1 MDKTAVID
9 TKVGVLDKAMSIL
22 QVFPNG
28 EVALSPVQLA
38 KYTKMPLP
46 TVYRLAGSLCEHGM
60 LIKEGQSF
68 RLGMTLLRLGAMVA
82 EGIDLRARA
91 LPHLRW
97 LNSQTD
103 ENAELHIRSEETRMA
118 IEVVRSSHNLR
129 SFVDIGTPLP
139 LHIGAGGKALLAWLP
154 DREQDALIAKS
165 IARFKR
171 PLRNVE
177 ALKHALA
184 KVRSTGWVSS
194 EGERAANVSAI
205 AAPVYDVNREVVG
218 AMVLAAPTIRL
229 GTKERSKFAPLVC
242 EAASRTSRDMG
253 YIPPKKQTHVLLA
266 GKGSELL
273 AHPARGTGNEGSESA
288 APLEGSLQHSS

>member
-1 MDKTAVID
+1 MDKTSEVD

-22 QVFPNG
+22 RVFPNG

-46 TVYRLAGSLCEHGM
+46 TVYRLAQSLCEHGILM
-60 LIKEGQSF
+60 KEGQNF

-97 LNSQTD
+97 LNGQTD
-103 ENAELHIRSEETRMA
+103 ENAELHIRNEESRMA
-118 IEVVRSSHNLR
+118 IEVVRSPHNLR
-129 SFVDIGTPLP
+129 AFVNIGAPLP

-154 DREQDALIAKS
+154 LQEQEELIAKS

-171 PLRNVE
+171 PIRDVE
-177 ALKHALA
+177 ALTNALA
-184 KVRSTGWVSS
+184 KVRTTGWVSS
-194 EGERAANVSAI
+194 EGERAANVAAI
-205 AAPVYDVNREVVG
+205 AAPIFDVNREVVG

-229 GTKERSKFAPLVC
+229 GAKERSRYAPLVC
-242 EAASRTSRDMG
+242 EAASRTSRDLG
-253 YIPPKKQTHVLLA
+253 YLSIKKQA
-266 GKGSELL
+266 Q
-273 AHPARGTGNEGSESA
+273 
-288 APLEGSLQHSS
+288 APLESSLQHGS

>member
-1 MDKTAVID
+1 MDNPGVVD

-22 QVFPNG
+22 RVFPNG

-46 TVYRLAGSLCEHGM
+46 TVYRLTGSLCEHGM
-60 LIKEGQSF
+60 LTKEGQSF

-91 LPHLRW
+91 MPHLRW

-118 IEVVRSSHNLR
+118 IEVVRSLHNLR
-129 SFVDIGTPLP
+129 AFVNIGTPLP

-154 DREQDALIAKS
+154 EGEQEALIAKS
-165 IARFKR
+165 IARFKHPVR
-171 PLRNVE
+171 DLE

-184 KVRSTGWVSS
+184 KVRTTGWVSS
-194 EGERAANVSAI
+194 EGERAANVAAI
-205 AAPVYDVNREVVG
+205 AAPIFAVGGEVVG
-218 AMVLAAPTIRL
+218 AMVLAAPTLRL
-229 GTKERSKFAPLVC
+229 GAKERNRYAPLVC
-242 EAASRTSRDMG
+242 EAAARTSHDMG
-253 YIPPKKQTHVLLA
+253 FVPTNKHTPRSGAAL
-266 GKGSELL
+266 
-273 AHPARGTGNEGSESA
+273 ESA
-288 APLEGSLQHSS
+288 LQHSS

>member
-1 MDKTAVID
+1 MDKAGVID
-9 TKVGVLDKAMSIL
+9 TKVGVLDKAMTIL

-28 EVALSPVQLA
+28 EIALSPVQLA

-46 TVYRLAGSLCEHGM
+46 TVYRLTGSLCEHGILM
-60 LIKEGQSF
+60 KEGQNF

-103 ENAELHIRSEETRMA
+103 ENAELHIRSEETRIA
-118 IEVVRSSHNLR
+118 IEVVRSLHNLR
-129 SFVDIGTPLP
+129 AFVDIGAPLP

-154 DREQDALIAKS
+154 DKEQDALIAKS

-171 PLRNVE
+171 PVRDVE
-177 ALKHALA
+177 ALKNTLA
-184 KVRSTGWVSS
+184 KVRATGWVSS
-194 EGERAANVSAI
+194 EGERAANVAAI
-205 AAPVYDVNREVVG
+205 AAPIFDVNSEVVG

-229 GTKERSKFAPLVC
+229 GNKERSNFAPLVC

-253 YIPPKKQTHVLLA
+253 YISTKKQTPVSA
-266 GKGSELL
+266 
-273 AHPARGTGNEGSESA
+273 A
-288 APLEGSLQHSS
+288 APLESSLQQSY

>member
-1 MDKTAVID
+1 MDKTGVRDA
-9 TKVGVLDKAMSIL
+9 KVGVLDKAMSIL

-46 TVYRLAGSLCEHGM
+46 TVYRLTGSLCEHGM
-60 LIKEGQSF
+60 LLKEGQSF
-68 RLGMTLLRLGAMVA
+68 RLGMALLRLGAMVA
-82 EGIDLRARA
+82 EGIDLRTRA

-118 IEVVRSSHNLR
+118 IEVVRSAHNLR
-129 SFVDIGTPLP
+129 TFVDIGAPLP

-154 DREQDALIAKS
+154 DKEQETLIAKS

-171 PLRNVE
+171 PLRDVE
-177 ALKHALA
+177 ALKNSLTKVLA
-184 KVRSTGWVSS
+184 TGWVSS

-205 AAPVYDVNREVVG
+205 AAPIFAANSEVVG

-229 GTKERSKFAPLVC
+229 GAKERSKYAPLVC

-253 YIPPKKQTHVLLA
+253 YIPTNRQTFV
-266 GKGSELL
+266 
-273 AHPARGTGNEGSESA
+273 PA
-288 APLEGSLQHSS
+288 AP